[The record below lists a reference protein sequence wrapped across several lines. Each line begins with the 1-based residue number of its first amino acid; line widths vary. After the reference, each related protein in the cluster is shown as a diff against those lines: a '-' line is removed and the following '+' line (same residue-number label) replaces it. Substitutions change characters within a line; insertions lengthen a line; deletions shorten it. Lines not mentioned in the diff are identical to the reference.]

1 MARLADLLENYRNA
15 VGRSTWNIGR
25 DMDILSGYDPDL
37 AEFVEKSSL
46 GTGGH
51 GAGGLAGMIRASH
64 GSPHAFTK
72 FLMSKLGTG
81 EGNQAYGHGLY
92 FGEGFD
98 SPVAEKYR
106 QALRD
111 QSAGAIADKFLT
123 NWGDK
128 DKAIQNLSQLIE
140 RKRPDFVPESDR
152 KSTRLNSSH

>member
-81 EGNQAYGHGLY
+81 EGAQAYGHGLY

-98 SPVAEKYR
+98 SPVAKQYRDVLSPEVYYVNGEKQFEKYP
-106 QALRD
+106 L
-111 QSAGAIADKFLT
+111 GNPL
-123 NWGDK
+123 N
-128 DKAIQNLSQLIE
+128 
-140 RKRPDFVPESDR
+140 VDR
-152 KSTRLNSSH
+152 KSTRLNSSHMSESRMPSSA

>member
-25 DMDILSGYDPDL
+25 DIDVMSGYDPDL

-51 GAGGLAGMIRASH
+51 GAGGLSGMIRASH

-81 EGNQAYGHGLY
+81 EGAQAYGHGMY

-98 SPVAEKYR
+98 SPT
-106 QALRD
+106 
-111 QSAGAIADKFLT
+111 AIEYQKRLSDKI
-123 NWGDK
+123 GR
-128 DKAIQNLSQLIE
+128 AH
-140 RKRPDFVPESDR
+140 V
-152 KSTRLNSSH
+152 